1 MRMNVKTYYIN
12 MEKDIQRNEHMIK
25 ELNQTNLCYERFPGI
40 DGRHVDKD
48 KYIKEGSLSSFAD
61 YCLTDKMMGCG
72 LSHIMLYKH
81 IRNQQKQPIDY
92 ALILEDDVKVSHP
105 HLDYSKEINAIIA
118 QHNITHPH
126 WQIIRL
132 HSMGFDLGSGAAYI
146 ISTKHIESL
155 ANMRLLYHVDIQQ
168 SFQYHIVHLNTLFE
182 TKDHETHY
190 KNPLLNICVQHQK
203 VGFYLHQHAFSFL
216 HYVVYGYHIFYC
228 ILLLFFYHISKP
240 FLLRK

>member
-1 MRMNVKTYYIN
+1 MNVKTYYIN
-12 MEKDIQRNEHMIK
+12 MDKDIQRNQDTIK
-25 ELNQTNLCYERFPGI
+25 ELNKTNLSYGRFPGI

-48 KYIKEGSLSSFAD
+48 KCRKEGSLSSFAS
-61 YCLTDKMMGCG
+61 YCFTNKMIGCG
-72 LSHIMLYKH
+72 LSHIMLYKYIQSH
-81 IRNQQKQPIDY
+81 QKQPIDY
-92 ALILEDDVKVSHP
+92 ALILEDDIKVTQP

-132 HSMGFDLGSGAAYI
+132 HSMGFDLGSTAAYI
-146 ISTKHIESL
+146 ISTKHIEYL
-155 ANMRLLYHVDIQQ
+155 ANMRLLYHADIQQ
-168 SFQYHIVHLNTLFE
+168 FFQYNIVHLHTLFD

-203 VGFYLHQHAFSFL
+203 VGFYLYQHVGCLF
-216 HYVVYGYHIFYC
+216 HYVVYFYHVVYC
-228 ILLLFFYHISKP
+228 IVLLFFYHITKP